1 MSDFVPVEKG
11 VPIRFPS
18 TANLLIAS
26 QDRYSSPSSDSAGS
40 FTIQKN
46 QSILNGFFSRVA
58 PTEVTLQWCIP
69 NVYDIS
75 GADPVTAGGG
85 GLFYPAN
92 VRVDISG
99 GSITNVKIPVGLYTI
114 AEALDTIVARLNAAS
129 LGATFS
135 ITQTLGT
142 AVNIASTVPFR
153 FPVTSASGSNSLVTQ
168 LGFTIG
174 GAYSSTNTIYS
185 NQPELIGTI
194 STGYNITTSTP
205 FTSLNKYVYLDFVSN
220 QLTYNQEL
228 KDTSTNAQTRD
239 ILFRWYLT
247 QTPST
252 YPDKYGFP
260 IYPSYA
266 PYYERR
272 PIAFPKQIKWSNNQ
286 PIGQLQFEVYAQ
298 TPDNNQS
305 ILLNSEGYDWAMTLL
320 VSEV

>member
-18 TANLLIAS
+18 TANLLIDS
-26 QDRYSSPSSDSAGS
+26 TDRFGYGGTLASAGN

-46 QSILNGFFSRVA
+46 QSILNGFFSRIA
-58 PTEVTLQWCIP
+58 PNEITLNWAIP

-75 GADPVTAGGG
+75 GANPLQGGI
-85 GLFYPAN
+85 FYPAN
-92 VRVDISG
+92 VRVDVSG
-99 GSITNVKIPVGLYTI
+99 GSITNIPMPVGLYTV
-114 AEALDTIVARLNAAS
+114 AEILDTIVARLNAAT

-135 ITQTLGT
+135 ITQVGT
-142 AVNIASTVPFR
+142 AVSITSTVPYR
-153 FPVTSASGSNSLVTQ
+153 FPNTSVSGKNGLVIK
-168 LGFTIG
+168 LGFSTG
-174 GAYSSTNTIYS
+174 GAYSLSKTIFS
-185 NQPELIGTI
+185 NQPYLTGDNV
-194 STGYNITTSTP
+194 SGYNVTSSQP
-205 FTSLNKYVYLDFVSN
+205 NSSLLQFKYLDFVSN

-228 KDTSTNAQTRD
+228 KDSSTSNQTRD

-266 PYYERR
+266 PFYERR
-272 PIAFPKQIKWSNNQ
+272 PIAFPKQIKWSNSQ

-298 TPDNNQS
+298 DSQS
-305 ILLNSEGYDWAMTLL
+305 ITNYILLDNDGYDWGMTLL